1 MRLSAYLSQQ
11 VWATRGPLA
20 CLLWPLTLISRTWL
34 ALNAMAY
41 AKGWRG
47 GVHLPVPVL
56 VVGNVLAGG
65 TGKTPI
71 VISLVEHFKSLGLQ
85 VSVIARAY
93 GTGEE
98 PVMEVLSNSLAAQ
111 AGDEPLLLKL
121 RCAVPV
127 FTGRQRAKAA
137 QALLQAYPQ
146 TQLIISDDGLQHRAL
161 HHDLAV
167 CVFDDRGLG
176 NGWLLPAGPLRELW
190 PRQSGTSTKQFLLHT
205 GEKSFSRSLAAKR
218 SLSQIARNG
227 QGEERDISSWQ
238 GQTVQA
244 LAAIARPA
252 LFFAALEQAGLRL
265 KQKHALPD
273 HAALDNWQPVGD
285 EPLLCTEKDAVKLW
299 PRSPSAWAVP
309 LVCELPPELLTQLSA
324 EVQRLSL
331 LHGQKTS

>member
-11 VWATRGPLA
+11 VWAARGPLA
-20 CLLWPLTLISRTWL
+20 CLLWPLTLISRAWL
-34 ALNAMAY
+34 ALNAMVY

-47 GVHLPVPVL
+47 TAHLPVPVL

-85 VSVIARAY
+85 VGVIARAY

-98 PVMEVLSNSLAAQ
+98 PVMEVLNDSLAAQ

-161 HHDLAV
+161 HHELAV

-218 SLSQIARNG
+218 RLSRIARNG
-227 QGEERDISSWQ
+227 QGEERDLSSWQ
-238 GQTVQA
+238 GQAIQA

-252 LFFAALEQAGLRL
+252 LFFAALEQAGLML

-273 HAALDNWQPVGD
+273 HASLDNWLPVGD

-299 PRSPSAWAVP
+299 PRLASAWAVP

-331 LHGQKTS
+331 LHGQKTT